1 VSVVAPKDVEKKGR
15 DSPFWSNTK
24 PAWLIFLRGV
34 IEMNLKEKCM
44 EELRKQIESLMSSN
58 HELVKLLEE
67 VLRVNEEYAVEIDR
81 LSGKK

>member
-1 VSVVAPKDVEKKGR
+1 
-15 DSPFWSNTK
+15 
-24 PAWLIFLRGV
+24 
-34 IEMNLKEKCM
+34 MNLKEKCM